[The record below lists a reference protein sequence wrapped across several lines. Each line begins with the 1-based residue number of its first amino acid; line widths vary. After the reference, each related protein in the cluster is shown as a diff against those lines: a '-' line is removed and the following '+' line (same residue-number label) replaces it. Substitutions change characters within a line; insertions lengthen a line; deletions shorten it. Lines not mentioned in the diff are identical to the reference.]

1 MDMAAL
7 QLQTLG
13 RFGLGIYLSNISR
26 ASLSIYFL
34 ACLSWMKKAVSSN
47 DQVVHFGDVSVPD
60 VPVLDLWDCDQ
71 SFHKVWEAG
80 ETVHKSAFY
89 TF

>member
-1 MDMAAL
+1 
-7 QLQTLG
+7 
-13 RFGLGIYLSNISR
+13 
-26 ASLSIYFL
+26 
-34 ACLSWMKKAVSSN
+34 MKKAVSSN